1 MKKILVACG
10 AGVCTSTAVLNKLK
24 SILDDRGFKGKYEL
38 SQCKVAEVPAKSSGY
53 DLCIATTTVSEVKC
67 PFIMGIPFLTGRGLD
82 DVIKKILEE
91 LEK

>member
-82 DVIKKILEE
+82 DVIKKILKE

>member
-10 AGVCTSTAVLNKLK
+10 TGICTSTAVMNKLK
-24 SILDDRGFKGKYEL
+24 KILDDKGFKGSYEL
-38 SQCKVAEVPAKSSGY
+38 SQCKVAEVPSKSVNF

-82 DVIKKILEE
+82 DVVKKIIEE
-91 LEK
+91 LKK